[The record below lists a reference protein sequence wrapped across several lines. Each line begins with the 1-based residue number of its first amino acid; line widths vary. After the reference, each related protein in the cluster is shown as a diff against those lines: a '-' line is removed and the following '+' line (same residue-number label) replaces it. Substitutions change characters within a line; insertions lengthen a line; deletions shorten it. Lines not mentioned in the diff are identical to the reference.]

1 MNLISWIFLLL
12 FFAAAGVGLLMALR
26 AQKATVEASQAQARA
41 EADVKVQREKLLEE
55 AKREAQRLRERGEQE
70 AEALRKESDLK
81 AKEQALHARQEAEK
95 LLAERQANLEK
106 QEQRIQSKET
116 GLQSKEEGLDKKL
129 QQVEQKTKELEGLTE
144 KRKAELEKL
153 EAQQAEA
160 KQLVEAQ
167 AKRLEELAGLT
178 REDAKKEMISQLEYT
193 ARMDAAKLIRRIDE
207 EAQEEAPKKA
217 RWTISAAIQRVASD
231 VVAEQAVS
239 SVQLPSDDLKGRIIG
254 REGRNIRALEKA
266 TGCDL
271 IVDDTPET
279 IVVSSF
285 DPIRR
290 EVARQAILKLLADGR
305 IHPARI
311 EEVVEKVKVDMD
323 QHLKEIGEA
332 ACIELGFP
340 DVHPKLHKLV
350 GRLNY
355 RTSYG
360 QNVLEHTKE
369 VARIAEYM
377 AGELGADARLARR
390 AGLFHDIGKAIDR
403 EVEGTHIEIG
413 MQLMQR
419 YGEKEEVIHAMSC
432 HHGDFEPRTV
442 EAMLITAADALS
454 AARPGARREMLE
466 TYVKRLEKLEDIA
479 DSYKGVQKSYAMQ
492 AGREIRIMVDA
503 GQVNDD
509 QAYWL
514 AKDVTSASKP
524 RCSIPARSRSRSCGS
539 CARWKSPGRKGSCS
553 DTVQASQPRLVWYQP
568 WTRTRPSLLTPPFQ

>member
-1 MNLISWIFLLL
+1 MNLISWIFLALAL
-12 FFAAAGVGLLMALR
+12 AAGAVAYVMSVR
-26 AQKATVEASQAQARA
+26 AQKAAIDSSQAQAKA
-41 EADVKVQREKLLEE
+41 ESDTKVQRERLLEE
-55 AKREAQRLRERGEQE
+55 AKREAQRLLERGTQD
-70 AEALRKESDLK
+70 AESVRKESELK
-81 AKEQALHARQEAEK
+81 AKEQALQARQEAEK
-95 LLAERQANLEK
+95 LLTERQKNLEK
-106 QEQRIQSKET
+106 QEQR
-116 GLQSKEEGLDKKL
+116 LQSKEEGLDKKT
-129 QQVEQKTKELEGLTE
+129 QAVDQKTKDLENLTE
-144 KRKAELEKL
+144 KRKADLEKL
-153 EAQQAEA
+153 ELQQAEA
-160 KQLVEAQ
+160 RQLVEAQ
-167 AKRLEELAGLT
+167 AKKLEEVAGLT
-178 REDAKKEMISQLEYT
+178 REDAKKELISQLEY
-193 ARMDAAKLIRRIDE
+193 AAKMDAAKLVRRIDD
-207 EAQEEAPKKA
+207 EAQEEATKKA
-217 RWTISAAIQRVASD
+217 RWTIGAAIQRVASD
-231 VVAEQAVS
+231 VVVEQAVS

-271 IVDDTPET
+271 IVDDTPES

-311 EEVVEKVKVDMD
+311 EEVVEKVKLDMD

-377 AGELGADARLARR
+377 AGEMGSDARLARR

-419 YGEKEEVIHAMSC
+419 YGEKEDVIHAMSC

-466 TYVKRLEKLEDIA
+466 TYVKRLEQLEGIA
-479 DSYKGVQKSYAMQ
+479 NSYKGVQKSFAMQ
-492 AGREIRIMVDA
+492 AGREIRILVDA
-503 GQVNDD
+503 GSVNDD
-509 QAYWL
+509 QAYWI
-514 AKDVTSASKP
+514 AKDVSRRIESEMQYPGQIKVTVMRELRAVE
-524 RCSIPARSRSRSCGS
+524 IAR
-539 CARWKSPGRKGSCS
+539 
-553 DTVQASQPRLVWYQP
+553 
-568 WTRTRPSLLTPPFQ
+568 

>member
-26 AQKATVEASQAQARA
+26 AQKATAEASQAKANAESDIKAERERLLA
-41 EADVKVQREKLLEE
+41 EAN
-55 AKREAQRLRERGEQE
+55 REAQRLRERGQQE
-70 AEALRKESDLK
+70 AEAVRKESELK
-81 AKEQALHARQEAEK
+81 AKELALQARQEAEK
-95 LLAERQANLEK
+95 LLTERQASLEK
-106 QEQRIQSKET
+106 QDQRIQAKEQ

-129 QQVEQKTKELEGLTE
+129 QQVEQKAKDLEVLSE

-153 EAQQAEA
+153 EAKQAEA
-160 KQLVEAQ
+160 KQLVEEQ
-167 AKRLEELAGLT
+167 ARRLEEIAGLT
-178 REDAKKEMISQLEYT
+178 RDDAKKELISQLEYS
-193 ARMDAAKLIRRIDE
+193 AKMDAAKMVRRIEDE
-207 EAQEEAPKKA
+207 AVEDAAKKA
-217 RWTISAAIQRVASD
+217 RWTIGAAIQRVASD

-271 IVDDTPET
+271 IVDDTPES

-311 EEVVEKVKVDMD
+311 EEVVEKVKLDMD

-377 AGELGADARLARR
+377 AGEMGSDARLARR

-466 TYVKRLEKLEDIA
+466 TYVKRLEQLEGIA
-479 DSYKGVQKSYAMQ
+479 NSYKGVQKSFAMQ
-492 AGREIRIMVDA
+492 AGREIRILVDA
-503 GQVNDD
+503 GSVNDD
-509 QAYWL
+509 QAYWI
-514 AKDVTSASKP
+514 AKDVSRRIESEMQYPGQIKVTVMRELRAVE
-524 RCSIPARSRSRSCGS
+524 IAR
-539 CARWKSPGRKGSCS
+539 
-553 DTVQASQPRLVWYQP
+553 
-568 WTRTRPSLLTPPFQ
+568 

>member
-1 MNLISWIFLLL
+1 MNLISWIFLALAL
-12 FFAAAGVGLLMALR
+12 AAGTVAYLMSMR
-26 AQKATVEASQAQARA
+26 AQKAAIDSSQAQAKA
-41 EADVKVQREKLLEE
+41 EADIKVEKERLLEE
-55 AKREAQRLRERGEQE
+55 ARREAQRLLERGTKD
-70 AEALRKESDLK
+70 AESVRKESELK
-81 AKEQALHARQEAEK
+81 AKEQALQARQEAEK
-95 LLAERQANLEK
+95 LLTERQNNLEK
-106 QEQRIQSKET
+106 QEQRIQAKEQ
-116 GLQSKEEGLDKKL
+116 GLQSKEEGLDKKT
-129 QQVEQKTKELEGLTE
+129 QAVDQKAKDLETLAE

-167 AKRLEELAGLT
+167 AKRLEEIAGLT
-178 REDAKKEMISQLEYT
+178 REDAKKELTSQLEY
-193 ARMDAAKLIRRIDE
+193 AAKMDAAKMVRRIEE
-207 EAQEEAPKKA
+207 EAQEEGMKKA
-217 RWTISAAIQRVASD
+217 RWTIGAAIQRVASD

-271 IVDDTPET
+271 IVDDTPES

-340 DVHPKLHKLV
+340 DVHPKLQKLV

-377 AGELGADARLARR
+377 AGEMGSDARLARR

-419 YGEKEEVIHAMSC
+419 YGEKEDVIHAMSC

-466 TYVKRLEKLEDIA
+466 TYVKRLEQLEGIA
-479 DSYKGVQKSYAMQ
+479 NSYKGVQKSFAMQ

-503 GQVNDD
+503 GSVNDD
-509 QAYWL
+509 QAYWI
-514 AKDVTSASKP
+514 AKDVSRRIESEMQYPGQIKVTVMRELRAVE
-524 RCSIPARSRSRSCGS
+524 IAR
-539 CARWKSPGRKGSCS
+539 
-553 DTVQASQPRLVWYQP
+553 
-568 WTRTRPSLLTPPFQ
+568 

>member
-26 AQKATVEASQAQARA
+26 AQKATADASQAKANA
-41 EADVKVQREKLLEE
+41 ESDIKAERERLLEE
-55 AKREAQRLRERGEQE
+55 AKREAQRLMERGAKD
-70 AEALRKESDLK
+70 AESVRKESELK
-81 AKEQALHARQEAEK
+81 AKEQALQARQEAEK
-95 LLAERQANLEK
+95 LLAERQNNLEK
-106 QEQRIQSKET
+106 QEQRIQAKEQ
-116 GLQSKEEGLDKKL
+116 GLQSKEEGLDKKV
-129 QQVEQKTKELEGLTE
+129 QQVDQKAKDLEALSE

-153 EAQQAEA
+153 EAKQAEA
-160 KQLVEAQ
+160 RQLVEEQ
-167 AKRLEELAGLT
+167 ARRLEEIAGLT
-178 REDAKKEMISQLEYT
+178 RDDAKKELISQLEYS
-193 ARMDAAKLIRRIDE
+193 AKMDAAKMVRRIEDE
-207 EAQEEAPKKA
+207 AVEDAAKKA
-217 RWTISAAIQRVASD
+217 RWTIGAAIQRVASD

-271 IVDDTPET
+271 IVDDTPES

-377 AGELGADARLARR
+377 AGEMGSDARLARR

-466 TYVKRLEKLEDIA
+466 TYVKRLEQLEGIA
-479 DSYKGVQKSYAMQ
+479 NSYKGVQKSFAMQ
-492 AGREIRIMVDA
+492 AGREIRILVDA
-503 GQVNDD
+503 GSVNDD
-509 QAYWL
+509 QAYWI
-514 AKDVTSASKP
+514 AKDVSRRIESEMQYPGQIKVTVMRELRAVE
-524 RCSIPARSRSRSCGS
+524 IAR
-539 CARWKSPGRKGSCS
+539 
-553 DTVQASQPRLVWYQP
+553 
-568 WTRTRPSLLTPPFQ
+568 

>member
-1 MNLISWIFLLL
+1 MQILGWVFLLL
-12 FFAAAGVGLLMALR
+12 AIIAGVGFVVQMR
-26 AQKATVEASQAQARA
+26 KAQKAVVDVSKATARA
-41 EADVKVQREKLLEE
+41 EAELKAERERLLAEAEKEAAKVVNRGQRE
-55 AKREAQRLRERGEQE
+55 AD
-70 AEALRKESDLK
+70 ALRKEAELK
-81 AKEQALHARQEAEK
+81 AKEQALQARQEAEK
-95 LLAERQANLEK
+95 IMTDRMQTLDK
-106 QEQRIQSKET
+106 QEQRIQGKED
-116 GLQSKEEGLDKKL
+116 SLDKKL
-129 QQVEQKTKELEGLTE
+129 VLVDQKHKEVEIKTERLKEDQ
-144 KRKAELEKL
+144 EKL
-153 EAQQAEA
+153 AALQTEG
-160 KQLVEAQ
+160 KRIVEEQ
-167 AKRLEELAGLT
+167 SRRLEEVAGLT
-178 REDAKKEMISQLEYT
+178 REDAKTELISQLEYT
-193 ARMDAAKLIRRIDE
+193 AKMDAAKLIRRIEDEATE
-207 EAQEEAPKKA
+207 EAMKRA
-217 RWTISAAIQRVASD
+217 RWTITAAIQRVASD
-231 VVAEQAVS
+231 VVAETAVS

-311 EEVVEKVKVDMD
+311 EEVVEKTKVDMD
-323 QHLKEIGEA
+323 QHLKELGEA
-332 ACIELGFP
+332 AAIGLGFP
-340 DVHPKLHKLV
+340 DVHPKLHKLI

-369 VARIAEYM
+369 VAHIAEYM
-377 AGELGADARLARR
+377 AAELGADQRLARR

-413 MQLMQR
+413 MELLKR
-419 YGEKEEVIHAMSC
+419 FGEKDNVIHAMSC
-432 HHGDFEPRTV
+432 HHGDFEPKTV

-466 TYVKRLEKLEDIA
+466 TYVKRLEALEAIA
-479 DSYKGVQKSYAMQ
+479 NSYKGVQKSFAMQ

-509 QAYWL
+509 QAFWI
-514 AKDVTSASKP
+514 AKDVTKRIEGEMQYPGQIKVTVMRETRAVEY
-524 RCSIPARSRSRSCGS
+524 AR
-539 CARWKSPGRKGSCS
+539 
-553 DTVQASQPRLVWYQP
+553 
-568 WTRTRPSLLTPPFQ
+568 

>member
-1 MNLISWIFLLL
+1 MNLISWIFLALAL
-12 FFAAAGVGLLMALR
+12 AAGAVAYLMSVR
-26 AQKATVEASQAQARA
+26 AQKAAVDSSQAQAKA
-41 EADVKVQREKLLEE
+41 ESDIKAERERLLEE
-55 AKREAQRLRERGEQE
+55 ARREAQRLLERGTKD
-70 AEALRKESDLK
+70 AESVRKESELK
-81 AKEQALHARQEAEK
+81 AKEQALQARQEAEK
-95 LLAERQANLEK
+95 LLSERQNTLEK
-106 QEQRIQSKET
+106 QEQRIQAKEQ
-116 GLQSKEEGLDKKL
+116 GLQSKEEGLDKKT
-129 QQVEQKTKELEGLTE
+129 QAVDQKAKDLETLAE
-144 KRKAELEKL
+144 KRKAEIEKL
-153 EAQQAEA
+153 EGQQAEA

-167 AKRLEELAGLT
+167 AKRLEEIAGLT
-178 REDAKKEMISQLEYT
+178 REDAKKELTSQLEY
-193 ARMDAAKLIRRIDE
+193 AAKMDAAKMVRRIEE
-207 EAQEEAPKKA
+207 EAQEEGMKKA
-217 RWTISAAIQRVASD
+217 RWTIGAAIQRVASD

-271 IVDDTPET
+271 IVDDTPES

-340 DVHPKLHKLV
+340 DVHPKLQKLV

-377 AGELGADARLARR
+377 AGEMGSDARLARR

-466 TYVKRLEKLEDIA
+466 TYVKRLEQLEGIA
-479 DSYKGVQKSYAMQ
+479 NSYKGVQKSFAMQ

-503 GQVNDD
+503 GSVNDD
-509 QAYWL
+509 QAYWI
-514 AKDVTSASKP
+514 AKDVSRRIESEMQYPGQIKVTVMRELRAVE
-524 RCSIPARSRSRSCGS
+524 IAR
-539 CARWKSPGRKGSCS
+539 
-553 DTVQASQPRLVWYQP
+553 
-568 WTRTRPSLLTPPFQ
+568 

>member
-1 MNLISWIFLLL
+1 MNLISWIFLALAL
-12 FFAAAGVGLLMALR
+12 VAGAVAYLMSVQ
-26 AQKATVEASQAQARA
+26 AQKAALDSSQAQAKA
-41 EADVKVQREKLLEE
+41 EADVKTERERLLAE
-55 AKREAQRLRERGEQE
+55 AQREAQRLRQRGEQE
-70 AEALRKESDLK
+70 AETIRKESELK
-81 AKEQALHARQEAEK
+81 AKEQALQARTEAEK
-95 LLAERQANLEK
+95 LLSERQKNLEK
-106 QEQRIQSKET
+106 QEQR
-116 GLQSKEEGLDKKL
+116 LQSKEEGLDKKH
-129 QQVEQKTKELEGLTE
+129 QQVDQKTKDVETLTE
-144 KRKAELEKL
+144 KRKAELERL
-153 EAQQAEA
+153 EAQQVEA
-160 KQLVEAQ
+160 RHLVEAQ
-167 AKRLEELAGLT
+167 AKRLEEVAGLT
-178 REDAKKEMISQLEYT
+178 REDAKKELISQLEYS
-193 ARMDAAKLIRRIDE
+193 AKMDAAKLVRRIEE
-207 EAQEEAPKKA
+207 EAQEEAAKKA
-217 RWTISAAIQRVASD
+217 RWTIGAAIQRVASD

-271 IVDDTPET
+271 IVDDTPES

-332 ACIELGFP
+332 ACIEMGFP

-377 AGELGADARLARR
+377 AGEMGSDARLARR

-413 MQLMQR
+413 MQLLQR

-466 TYVKRLEKLEDIA
+466 TYVKRLEQLEGIA
-479 DSYKGVQKSYAMQ
+479 NSYKGVQKSFAMQ
-492 AGREIRIMVDA
+492 AGREIRILVDA
-503 GQVNDD
+503 GSVNDD
-509 QAYWL
+509 QAYWI
-514 AKDVTSASKP
+514 AKDVSRRIESEMQYPGQIKVTVMRELRAVE
-524 RCSIPARSRSRSCGS
+524 IAR
-539 CARWKSPGRKGSCS
+539 
-553 DTVQASQPRLVWYQP
+553 
-568 WTRTRPSLLTPPFQ
+568 

>member
-26 AQKATVEASQAQARA
+26 AQKATAEASQAKVNA
-41 EADVKVQREKLLEE
+41 ELDIKAERERLLEE
-55 AKREAQRLRERGEQE
+55 AKREAQRLMERGAKD
-70 AEALRKESDLK
+70 AESVRKESELK
-81 AKEQALHARQEAEK
+81 AKEQALQARQEAEK
-95 LLAERQANLEK
+95 LLTERQNNLEK
-106 QEQRIQSKET
+106 QEQRIQAKEQ
-116 GLQSKEEGLDKKL
+116 GLQSKEEGLDKKV
-129 QQVEQKTKELEGLTE
+129 QQVDQKAKDLEVLSE

-153 EAQQAEA
+153 EAKQAEA
-160 KQLVEAQ
+160 KQLVEEQ
-167 AKRLEELAGLT
+167 ARRLEEIAGLT
-178 REDAKKEMISQLEYT
+178 RDDAKKELISQLEYS
-193 ARMDAAKLIRRIDE
+193 AKMDAAKMVRRIEDE
-207 EAQEEAPKKA
+207 AVEDAAKRA
-217 RWTISAAIQRVASD
+217 RWTIGAAIQRVASD

-271 IVDDTPET
+271 IVDDTPES

-311 EEVVEKVKVDMD
+311 EEVVEKVKLDMD

-377 AGELGADARLARR
+377 AGEMGSDARLARR

-466 TYVKRLEKLEDIA
+466 TYVKRLEQLEGIA
-479 DSYKGVQKSYAMQ
+479 NSYKGVQKSFAMQ
-492 AGREIRIMVDA
+492 AGREIRILVDA
-503 GQVNDD
+503 GSVNDD
-509 QAYWL
+509 QAYWI
-514 AKDVTSASKP
+514 AKDVSRRIESEMQYPGQIKVTVMRELRAVE
-524 RCSIPARSRSRSCGS
+524 IAR
-539 CARWKSPGRKGSCS
+539 
-553 DTVQASQPRLVWYQP
+553 
-568 WTRTRPSLLTPPFQ
+568 

>member
-1 MNLISWIFLLL
+1 MNLISWIFLALAL
-12 FFAAAGVGLLMALR
+12 AAGAVAYLMSVR
-26 AQKATVEASQAQARA
+26 AQKAALDSSQAQAKA
-41 EADVKVQREKLLEE
+41 EADTKTQRERMLEE
-55 AKREAQRLRERGEQE
+55 AKREAQRLLERGVQD
-70 AEALRKESDLK
+70 AESVRKESELK
-81 AKEQALHARQEAEK
+81 AKEQALQARQEAEK
-95 LLAERQANLEK
+95 LLTERQKNLEK
-106 QEQRIQSKET
+106 QEQR
-116 GLQSKEEGLDKKL
+116 LQSKEEGLDKKT
-129 QQVEQKTKELEGLTE
+129 QAVDQKTKDLETLTE
-144 KRKAELEKL
+144 KRKADLERLEL
-153 EAQQAEA
+153 QQAEA
-160 KQLVEAQ
+160 RQMIEAQ
-167 AKRLEELAGLT
+167 AKRLEEVAGLT
-178 REDAKKEMISQLEYT
+178 REDAKKELISQLEYG
-193 ARMDAAKLIRRIDE
+193 ARMDAAKLVRRIEE
-207 EAQEEAPKKA
+207 EAQEEAAKKA
-217 RWTISAAIQRVASD
+217 RWTIGAAIQRVASD
-231 VVAEQAVS
+231 VVTEQAVS

-271 IVDDTPET
+271 IVDDTPES

-311 EEVVEKVKVDMD
+311 EEVVEKVKLDMD

-377 AGELGADARLARR
+377 AGEMGADARLSRR

-466 TYVKRLEKLEDIA
+466 TYVKRLEQLEGIA
-479 DSYKGVQKSYAMQ
+479 NSYKGVQKSFAMQ
-492 AGREIRIMVDA
+492 AGREIRILVDA
-503 GQVNDD
+503 GAVNDD
-509 QAYWL
+509 QAYWI
-514 AKDVTSASKP
+514 AKDVSRRIESEMQYPGQIKVTVMRELRAVE
-524 RCSIPARSRSRSCGS
+524 IAR
-539 CARWKSPGRKGSCS
+539 
-553 DTVQASQPRLVWYQP
+553 
-568 WTRTRPSLLTPPFQ
+568 

>member
-1 MNLISWIFLLL
+1 MNLISWIFLALAL
-12 FFAAAGVGLLMALR
+12 VAGAVAFVMSVR
-26 AQKATVEASQAQARA
+26 AQKAALDSSQAQAKA
-41 EADVKVQREKLLEE
+41 ELDTKAQRERLLEE
-55 AKREAQRLRERGEQE
+55 ARLESQRLLERSSKD
-70 AEALRKESDLK
+70 AESVRKESELK
-81 AKEQALHARQEAEK
+81 AKEQAIQARQEAEK
-95 LLAERQANLEK
+95 LLTERQKNLEK
-106 QEQRIQSKET
+106 QEQR
-116 GLQSKEEGLDKKL
+116 LQVKEEGLDKKT
-129 QQVEQKTKELEGLTE
+129 QVVDQKTKDLEILSE
-144 KRKAELEKL
+144 KRKAEIEKL
-153 EAQQAEA
+153 ELRQAEA
-160 KQLVEAQ
+160 RQLVEEQ
-167 AKRLEELAGLT
+167 SRRLEEIAGLT
-178 REDAKKEMISQLEYT
+178 RDDAKKELISQLEYS
-193 ARMDAAKLIRRIDE
+193 AKMEAAKTVRRIED
-207 EAQEEAPKKA
+207 EAQEEAAKKA
-217 RWTISAAIQRVASD
+217 RWTIGAAIQRVASD

-271 IVDDTPET
+271 IVDDTPES

-290 EVARQAILKLLADGR
+290 EVARQSILKLLADGR

-377 AGELGADARLARR
+377 AGEMGADARLSRR

-466 TYVKRLEKLEDIA
+466 TYVKRLEQLEGIA
-479 DSYKGVQKSYAMQ
+479 NSYKGVQKSFAMQ
-492 AGREIRIMVDA
+492 AGREIRILVDA
-503 GQVNDD
+503 GSVNDD
-509 QAYWL
+509 QAYWI
-514 AKDVTSASKP
+514 AKDVSRRIESEMQYPGQIKVTVMRELRAVE
-524 RCSIPARSRSRSCGS
+524 IAR
-539 CARWKSPGRKGSCS
+539 
-553 DTVQASQPRLVWYQP
+553 
-568 WTRTRPSLLTPPFQ
+568 

>member
-1 MNLISWIFLLL
+1 MNLISWIFLALAL
-12 FFAAAGVGLLMALR
+12 VAGAVAFLMSLR
-26 AQKATVEASQAQARA
+26 AQKAAIDSSQAQAKA
-41 EADVKVQREKLLEE
+41 EADTKTQREQLLVE
-55 AKREAQRLRERGEQE
+55 AKREAQRLLERGTQDAESMRKE
-70 AEALRKESDLK
+70 AELK
-81 AKEQALHARQEAEK
+81 AKEQAIQARQEAEK
-95 LLAERQANLEK
+95 LLTERQNNLEK
-106 QEQRIQSKET
+106 QEQRIQSKEQ
-116 GLQSKEEGLDKKL
+116 GLQAKEEGLDKKVL
-129 QQVEQKTKELEGLTE
+129 QVDQKAKDLETLTE

-153 EAQQAEA
+153 ETQQAEA
-160 KQLVEAQ
+160 KQLVLTQAQ
-167 AKRLEELAGLT
+167 RLEEIAGLT
-178 REDAKKEMISQLEYT
+178 REDAKKELISQLEYS
-193 ARMDAAKLIRRIDE
+193 AKMDAAKTVRRIEE
-207 EAQEEAPKKA
+207 EAQEEGMKKA
-217 RWTISAAIQRVASD
+217 RWTIGAAIQRVASD
-231 VVAEQAVS
+231 VVVEQSVS

-271 IVDDTPET
+271 IVDDTPES

-340 DVHPKLHKLV
+340 DVHPKLQKLV

-377 AGELGADARLARR
+377 AGEMGSDARLARR

-419 YGEKEEVIHAMSC
+419 YGEKEDVIHAMSC

-466 TYVKRLEKLEDIA
+466 TYVKRLEQLEGIA
-479 DSYKGVQKSYAMQ
+479 NSYKGVQKSFAMQ

-503 GQVNDD
+503 GSVNDD
-509 QAYWL
+509 QAYWI
-514 AKDVTSASKP
+514 AKDVSRRIESEMQYPGQIKVTVMRELRAVEV
-524 RCSIPARSRSRSCGS
+524 AR
-539 CARWKSPGRKGSCS
+539 
-553 DTVQASQPRLVWYQP
+553 
-568 WTRTRPSLLTPPFQ
+568 

>member
-1 MNLISWIFLLL
+1 MNVIAWIFLVM
-12 FFAAAGVGLLMALR
+12 FCAAVGVGLLMYLK
-26 AQKATVEASQAQARA
+26 AQKATVEASRAQSKAELDIKAERERLLA
-41 EADVKVQREKLLEE
+41 EAQ
-55 AKREAQRLRERGEQE
+55 REAQRLRERGQQE
-70 AEALRKESDLK
+70 ADSVRKESELK
-81 AKEQALHARQEAEK
+81 AKEQALQARTEAEK
-95 LLAERQANLEK
+95 LLTERQKTLEK
-106 QEQRIQSKET
+106 QEQR
-116 GLQSKEEGLDKKL
+116 LLSKEEGLDKKL
-129 QQVEQKTKELEGLTE
+129 QQVDQKTRDLETLTE
-144 KRKAELEKL
+144 KRKAEMEKL
-153 EAQQAEA
+153 EGQQAEA
-160 KQLVEAQ
+160 KRLLEAQ
-167 AKRLEELAGLT
+167 SLRLEEIAGLT
-178 REDAKKEMISQLEYT
+178 RDDAKKELISQLEY
-193 ARMDAAKLIRRIDE
+193 AAKMDAAKLVRRIE
-207 EAQEEAPKKA
+207 EESQEEAAKKA
-217 RWTISAAIQRVASD
+217 RWTIATAIQRVASD

-271 IVDDTPET
+271 IVDDTPES

-290 EVARQAILKLLADGR
+290 EVARQSILKLLADGR

-332 ACIELGFP
+332 ACIEMGFP

-369 VARIAEYM
+369 VAMIAEYM
-377 AGELGADARLARR
+377 AAEMGADGRLARR

-419 YGEKEEVIHAMSC
+419 YGEKEAVIHAMSC

-454 AARPGARREMLE
+454 AARPGARREILE
-466 TYVKRLEKLEDIA
+466 TYVKRLEQLEGIA
-479 DSYKGVQKSYAMQ
+479 NSYKGVQKSFAMQ
-492 AGREIRIMVDA
+492 AGREIRILVDA
-503 GQVNDD
+503 GTVNDD
-509 QAYWL
+509 QAYWI
-514 AKDVTSASKP
+514 AKDVSRRVEAEMQYPGQIKVTVMRELRAVE
-524 RCSIPARSRSRSCGS
+524 IAR
-539 CARWKSPGRKGSCS
+539 
-553 DTVQASQPRLVWYQP
+553 
-568 WTRTRPSLLTPPFQ
+568 

>member
-1 MNLISWIFLLL
+1 MNVIAWIFLVM
-12 FFAAAGVGLLMALR
+12 FCAAVGVGLLMYLK
-26 AQKATVEASQAQARA
+26 AQKATVEASRAQSKAELDIKAERERLLA
-41 EADVKVQREKLLEE
+41 EAQ
-55 AKREAQRLRERGEQE
+55 REAQRLRERGQQE
-70 AEALRKESDLK
+70 ADSVRKESELK
-81 AKEQALHARQEAEK
+81 AKEQALQARTEAEK
-95 LLAERQANLEK
+95 LLTERQKTLEK
-106 QEQRIQSKET
+106 QEQR
-116 GLQSKEEGLDKKL
+116 LLSKEEGLDKKL
-129 QQVEQKTKELEGLTE
+129 QQVDQKTRDLETLTE
-144 KRKAELEKL
+144 KRKAEMEKL
-153 EAQQAEA
+153 EGQQAEA
-160 KQLVEAQ
+160 KRLLEAQ
-167 AKRLEELAGLT
+167 ALRLEEIAGLT
-178 REDAKKEMISQLEYT
+178 RDDAKKELISQLEY
-193 ARMDAAKLIRRIDE
+193 AAKMDAAKLVRRIE
-207 EAQEEAPKKA
+207 EESQEEAAKKA
-217 RWTISAAIQRVASD
+217 RWTIATAIQRVASD

-271 IVDDTPET
+271 IVDDTPES

-290 EVARQAILKLLADGR
+290 EVARQSILKLLADGR

-332 ACIELGFP
+332 ACIEMGFP

-369 VARIAEYM
+369 VAMIAEYM
-377 AGELGADARLARR
+377 AAEMGADGRLARR

-419 YGEKEEVIHAMSC
+419 YGEKEAVIHAMSC

-454 AARPGARREMLE
+454 AARPGARREILE
-466 TYVKRLEKLEDIA
+466 TYVKRLEQLEGIA
-479 DSYKGVQKSYAMQ
+479 NSYKGVQKSFAMQ
-492 AGREIRIMVDA
+492 AGREIRILVDA
-503 GQVNDD
+503 GTVNDD
-509 QAYWL
+509 QAYWI
-514 AKDVTSASKP
+514 AKDVSRRVEAEMQYPGQIKVTVMRELRAVE
-524 RCSIPARSRSRSCGS
+524 IAR
-539 CARWKSPGRKGSCS
+539 
-553 DTVQASQPRLVWYQP
+553 
-568 WTRTRPSLLTPPFQ
+568 

>member
-1 MNLISWIFLLL
+1 MHPLDWIFLMLAL
-12 FFAAAGVGLLMALR
+12 AAGAGFFLQFR
-26 AQKATVEASQAQARA
+26 KAQKAVVDVSQATAKA
-41 EADVKVQREKLLEE
+41 EAELKAE
-55 AKREAQRLRERGEQE
+55 RERLLAEAEKEAAKTLNRGQRE
-70 AEALRKESDLK
+70 AEALKKEAELK
-81 AKEQALHARQEAEK
+81 AKEQALQARQEAEK
-95 LLAERQANLEK
+95 LANERMQTLDK
-106 QEQRIQSKET
+106 QEQR
-116 GLQSKEEGLDKKL
+116 LQSKEDSLDKKL
-129 QQVEQKTKELEGLTE
+129 AQVDQKTKEIEL
-144 KRKAELEKL
+144 KAERVKEEQEKL
-153 EAQQAEA
+153 TALQAEH
-160 KQLVEAQ
+160 KRLVEEEAR
-167 AKRLEELAGLT
+167 RLEEIAGLT
-178 REDAKKEMISQLEYT
+178 REAAKAELVAQLEYT
-193 ARMDAAKLIRRIDE
+193 AKMDSAKLVRRIEE
-207 EAQEEAPKKA
+207 EAQEEAQKRA
-217 RWTISAAIQRVASD
+217 RWTITAAIQRLASD
-231 VVAEQAVS
+231 TVAETAVS

-290 EVARQAILKLLADGR
+290 EVARQSILKLLADGR

-311 EEVVEKVKVDMD
+311 EEVVEKTKIDMD
-323 QHLKEIGEA
+323 QHLKELGETTAIG
-332 ACIELGFP
+332 LGFP
-340 DVHPKLHKLV
+340 DVHPKLHKLI

-377 AGELGADARLARR
+377 AAELGADQKLARR

-413 MQLMQR
+413 MELLKR
-419 YGEKEEVIHAMSC
+419 FGEKEPVIHAMSC

-466 TYVKRLEKLEDIA
+466 TYVKRLEALEAIA
-479 DSYKGVQKSYAMQ
+479 NSYKGVQKSFAMQ

-509 QAYWL
+509 QAFWL
-514 AKDVTSASKP
+514 AKDVTKRIEGEMQYPGQIKVTVMRETRAVEY
-524 RCSIPARSRSRSCGS
+524 AR
-539 CARWKSPGRKGSCS
+539 
-553 DTVQASQPRLVWYQP
+553 
-568 WTRTRPSLLTPPFQ
+568 

>member
-1 MNLISWIFLLL
+1 MTLIDWIFLCL
-12 FFAAAGVGLLMALR
+12 AIASGGVALLMAIK
-26 AQKATVEASQAQARA
+26 AQKATLESSQAQAKA
-41 EADVKVQREKLLEE
+41 EADTKSQREKLLEE
-55 AKREAQRLRERGEQE
+55 AKAEAQRLRKTGEQE
-70 AEALRKESDLK
+70 AEALRKESELK
-81 AKEQALHARQEAEK
+81 VKEQALQARQEAEK
-95 LLAERQANLEK
+95 VLAERQVNLEK
-106 QEQRIQSKET
+106 QEQRLQSKET

-129 QQVEQKTKELEGLTE
+129 HQVEQKTKDLETLTE
-144 KRKAELEKL
+144 KRKSELEKL

-160 KQLVEAQ
+160 RQLVEAQ
-167 AKRLEELAGLT
+167 AKRLEEVAGLT
-178 REDAKKEMISQLEYT
+178 REDAKKELIGQLEYS
-193 ARMDAAKLIRRIDE
+193 AKMDAAKLVRRIDE
-207 EAQEEAPKKA
+207 EAQEEAAKKA
-217 RWTISAAIQRVASD
+217 RWTIGAAIQRVASD

-271 IVDDTPET
+271 IVDDTPES

-377 AGELGADARLARR
+377 AGEMGADARLCRR

-419 YGEKEEVIHAMSC
+419 YGEKDEVIHAMSC

-466 TYVKRLEKLEDIA
+466 TYVKRLEKLEEIA
-479 DSYKGVQKSYAMQ
+479 GSYKGVQKSYAMQ
-492 AGREIRIMVDA
+492 AGREIRILVDA
-503 GQVNDD
+503 GSVNDD
-509 QAYWL
+509 QAYWI
-514 AKDVTSASKP
+514 AKDVSRRIESEMQYPGQIKVTVMRELRAVE
-524 RCSIPARSRSRSCGS
+524 IAR
-539 CARWKSPGRKGSCS
+539 
-553 DTVQASQPRLVWYQP
+553 
-568 WTRTRPSLLTPPFQ
+568 

>member
-1 MNLISWIFLLL
+1 MNLISWIFLALAL
-12 FFAAAGVGLLMALR
+12 AAGIVAYLMSVR
-26 AQKATVEASQAQARA
+26 AQKAAIDSSQAQAKA
-41 EADVKVQREKLLEE
+41 EADTKVQRERLLDE
-55 AKREAQRLRERGEQE
+55 AKHEAQRLLERGTKD
-70 AEALRKESDLK
+70 AESVRKESELK
-81 AKEQALHARQEAEK
+81 AKEQAILARQEAEK
-95 LLAERQANLEK
+95 LLTERQKNLEK
-106 QEQRIQSKET
+106 QEQRVLT
-116 GLQSKEEGLDKKL
+116 KEEGLDKKL
-129 QQVEQKTKELEGLTE
+129 QQVDQKTKDLETLTD
-144 KRKAELEKL
+144 KRKADLEKL
-153 EAQQAEA
+153 EGQQAEA

-167 AKRLEELAGLT
+167 AKRLEEIAGLT
-178 REDAKKEMISQLEYT
+178 REDAKKELTSQLEYS
-193 ARMDAAKLIRRIDE
+193 AKMDAAKMVRRIEEEALE
-207 EAQEEAPKKA
+207 EAQKKA
-217 RWTISAAIQRVASD
+217 RWTIGAAIQRVASD
-231 VVAEQAVS
+231 VVVEQSVS

-271 IVDDTPET
+271 IVDDTPES

-323 QHLKEIGEA
+323 QHLKELGEA

-340 DVHPKLHKLV
+340 DVHPKLQKLV

-377 AGELGADARLARR
+377 AGEMGCDARLARR

-419 YGEKEEVIHAMSC
+419 YGEKEDVIHAMSC

-466 TYVKRLEKLEDIA
+466 TYVKRLEQLEGIA
-479 DSYKGVQKSYAMQ
+479 NSYKGVQKSFAMQ

-503 GQVNDD
+503 GSVNDD
-509 QAYWL
+509 QAYWI
-514 AKDVTSASKP
+514 AKDVSRRIESEMQYPGQIKVTVMRELRAVE
-524 RCSIPARSRSRSCGS
+524 IAR
-539 CARWKSPGRKGSCS
+539 
-553 DTVQASQPRLVWYQP
+553 
-568 WTRTRPSLLTPPFQ
+568 

>member
-1 MNLISWIFLLL
+1 MNLISWIFLALAL
-12 FFAAAGVGLLMALR
+12 AAGAVAYLMSVR
-26 AQKATVEASQAQARA
+26 AQKSALDSSQAQAKA
-41 EADVKVQREKLLEE
+41 EADTKVQRERLLDE
-55 AKREAQRLRERGEQE
+55 AKREAQRLLERGTKD
-70 AEALRKESDLK
+70 AESLRKESELK
-81 AKEQALHARQEAEK
+81 AKEQALQARQEAEK
-95 LLAERQANLEK
+95 LLTERQKNLEK
-106 QEQRIQSKET
+106 QEQRLQTKEE
-116 GLQSKEEGLDKKL
+116 GLQTKEEGLDKKV
-129 QQVEQKTKELEGLTE
+129 QQVDQKAKDLEILTD
-144 KRKAELEKL
+144 KRKADLEKL
-153 EAQQAEA
+153 EAQRVEA
-160 KQLVEAQ
+160 KELVEAQ
-167 AKRLEELAGLT
+167 ARRLEEIAGLT
-178 REDAKKEMISQLEYT
+178 REDAKKELTAQLEY
-193 ARMDAAKLIRRIDE
+193 AAKMDAAKLVRRIDE
-207 EAQEEAPKKA
+207 EAQEEAQKKA
-217 RWTISAAIQRVASD
+217 RWTIAAAIQRVASD
-231 VVAEQAVS
+231 VVAEQSVS

-271 IVDDTPET
+271 IVDDTPES

-340 DVHPKLHKLV
+340 DVHPKLQKLV

-377 AGELGADARLARR
+377 AGEMGADARLARR

-466 TYVKRLEKLEDIA
+466 TYVKRLEQLEGIA
-479 DSYKGVQKSYAMQ
+479 NSYKGVQKSFAMQ

-503 GQVNDD
+503 GSVNDD
-509 QAYWL
+509 QAYWI
-514 AKDVTSASKP
+514 AKDVSRRIEGEMQYPGQIKVTVMRELRAVE
-524 RCSIPARSRSRSCGS
+524 IAR
-539 CARWKSPGRKGSCS
+539 
-553 DTVQASQPRLVWYQP
+553 
-568 WTRTRPSLLTPPFQ
+568 

>member
-1 MNLISWIFLLL
+1 MTLIDWIFLSL
-12 FFAAAGVGLLMALR
+12 AIASGGVAFLMAMK
-26 AQKATVEASQAQARA
+26 AQKATLESSQAQAKA
-41 EADVKVQREKLLEE
+41 EADTKVQREKLLEE
-55 AKREAQRLRERGEQE
+55 ARREAQRLRERSEQE
-70 AEALRKESDLK
+70 AEALRKEAQLK
-81 AKEQALHARQEAEK
+81 VKEQALQARQEAE
-95 LLAERQANLEK
+95 LLLTERQKTLEK
-106 QEQRIQSKET
+106 LEQRLV
-116 GLQSKEEGLDKKL
+116 GKEEGLDKKL
-129 QQVEQKTKELEGLTE
+129 QQVEQKTKDTE
-144 KRKAELEKL
+144 ALSERRKAELEKL

-167 AKRLEELAGLT
+167 ARRLEEIAGLT
-178 REDAKKEMISQLEYT
+178 RDDAKKELTAQLEY
-193 ARMDAAKLIRRIDE
+193 AAKMDAAKLVRRIDE
-207 EAQEEAPKKA
+207 EAQEEAAKKA
-217 RWTISAAIQRVASD
+217 RWTIGAAIQRVASD

-271 IVDDTPET
+271 IVDDTPES

-377 AGELGADARLARR
+377 AGEMGADARVARR

-466 TYVKRLEKLEDIA
+466 TYVKRLEKLEEIA
-479 DSYKGVQKSYAMQ
+479 NSYKGVQKSFAMQ
-492 AGREIRIMVDA
+492 AGREIRILVDA
-503 GQVNDD
+503 GSVNDD
-509 QAYWL
+509 QAYWI
-514 AKDVTSASKP
+514 AKDVSRRIESEMQYPGQIKVTVMRELRA
-524 RCSIPARSRSRSCGS
+524 IEIAR
-539 CARWKSPGRKGSCS
+539 
-553 DTVQASQPRLVWYQP
+553 
-568 WTRTRPSLLTPPFQ
+568 

>member
-26 AQKATVEASQAQARA
+26 AQKATADASQAKANA
-41 EADVKVQREKLLEE
+41 EADIKAERERLLAE
-55 AKREAQRLRERGEQE
+55 ANREAQRLRERGQQE
-70 AEALRKESDLK
+70 AEALRKESELK
-81 AKEQALHARQEAEK
+81 AKELALQARQEAEK
-95 LLAERQANLEK
+95 LLTERQNNLEK
-106 QEQRIQSKET
+106 HEQRIQAKEQ

-129 QQVEQKTKELEGLTE
+129 QQVDLKAKDLDALNE

-153 EAQQAEA
+153 EAKQAEA
-160 KQLVEAQ
+160 KQLVEEQ
-167 AKRLEELAGLT
+167 ARRLEEIAGLT
-178 REDAKKEMISQLEYT
+178 RDDAKKELISQLEYS
-193 ARMDAAKLIRRIDE
+193 AKMDAAKMVRRIEDE
-207 EAQEEAPKKA
+207 AVEDAAKKA
-217 RWTISAAIQRVASD
+217 RWTIGAAIQRVASD
-231 VVAEQAVS
+231 VVTEQAVS

-271 IVDDTPET
+271 IVDDTPES

-377 AGELGADARLARR
+377 AGEMGANAKLARR

-466 TYVKRLEKLEDIA
+466 TYVKRLEQLEGIA
-479 DSYKGVQKSYAMQ
+479 NSYKGVQKSFAMQ
-492 AGREIRIMVDA
+492 AGREIRILVDA
-503 GQVNDD
+503 GSVNDD
-509 QAYWL
+509 QAYWI
-514 AKDVTSASKP
+514 AKDVSRRIESEMQYPGQIKVTVMRELRAVE
-524 RCSIPARSRSRSCGS
+524 IAR
-539 CARWKSPGRKGSCS
+539 
-553 DTVQASQPRLVWYQP
+553 
-568 WTRTRPSLLTPPFQ
+568 

>member
-1 MNLISWIFLLL
+1 MNLISWIFLALAL
-12 FFAAAGVGLLMALR
+12 AAGTVAYLMSMR
-26 AQKATVEASQAQARA
+26 AQKAAMDSSQAQAKA
-41 EADVKVQREKLLEE
+41 EADTKTQREKLLEE
-55 AKREAQRLRERGEQE
+55 ARHEAKRLLERGMQDAESVRKE
-70 AEALRKESDLK
+70 AELK
-81 AKEQALHARQEAEK
+81 AKEQALQARQEAEK
-95 LLAERQANLEK
+95 LLTERQKNLEK
-106 QEQRIQSKET
+106 QELR
-116 GLQSKEEGLDKKL
+116 LQSKEEGLDKKL
-129 QQVEQKTKELEGLTE
+129 QQVDQKTKDLEVLTE
-144 KRKAELEKL
+144 KRKADQEKL
-153 EAQQAEA
+153 ETQRAEV
-160 KQLVEAQ
+160 KQLIEAQ
-167 AKRLEELAGLT
+167 AKRLEEVAGLT
-178 REDAKKEMISQLEYT
+178 REDAKKELISQLEYS
-193 ARMDAAKLIRRIDE
+193 ARMDAAKLVRRIDD
-207 EAQEEAPKKA
+207 EAQEEAQKKA
-217 RWTISAAIQRVASD
+217 RWTIGAAIQRVASD
-231 VVAEQAVS
+231 VVTEQAVS

-271 IVDDTPET
+271 IVDDTPES

-311 EEVVEKVKVDMD
+311 EEVVEKVKLDMD

-377 AGELGADARLARR
+377 AGEMGSDARLARR

-466 TYVKRLEKLEDIA
+466 TYVKRLEQLEGIA
-479 DSYKGVQKSYAMQ
+479 NSYKGVQKSFAMQ
-492 AGREIRIMVDA
+492 AGREIRILVDA
-503 GQVNDD
+503 GSVNDD
-509 QAYWL
+509 QAYWI
-514 AKDVTSASKP
+514 AKDVSRRIESEMQYPGQIKITVMRELRAVE
-524 RCSIPARSRSRSCGS
+524 IAR
-539 CARWKSPGRKGSCS
+539 
-553 DTVQASQPRLVWYQP
+553 
-568 WTRTRPSLLTPPFQ
+568 

>member
-1 MNLISWIFLLL
+1 MNLISWIFLIL
-12 FFAAAGVGLLMALR
+12 FFISSAIGLFLALR
-26 AQKATVEASQAQARA
+26 AQKVTVEASHIRA
-41 EADVKVQREKLLEE
+41 EVEAEVKAQREKLLDE
-55 AKREAQRLRERGEQE
+55 AAKEAQRLRERGAQE
-70 AEALRKESDLK
+70 AESLRKEVDLK
-81 AKEQALHARQEAEK
+81 AKEQAIQARQEAEK
-95 LLAERQANLEK
+95 LLSERQKNLEK
-106 QEQRIQSKET
+106 QEER
-116 GLQSKEEGLDKKL
+116 LQSKEEGLDKKH
-129 QQVEQKTKELEGLTE
+129 QQADQKGKDLEVLSE
-144 KRKAELEKL
+144 KRKAELERL
-153 EAQQAEA
+153 EAKQLEA

-167 AKRLEELAGLT
+167 AARLEEIAGLT
-178 REDAKKEMISQLEYT
+178 REDAKKELTSQLEY
-193 ARMDAAKLIRRIDE
+193 AAKMDAAKLVRRIDE
-207 EAQEEAPKKA
+207 EAQEEAMKRA
-217 RWTISAAIQRVASD
+217 RWTIGAAIQRVASD
-231 VVAEQAVS
+231 VVTEQAVS

-271 IVDDTPET
+271 IVDDTPES

-340 DVHPKLHKLV
+340 DINPKLQKLV

-377 AGELGADARLARR
+377 AGEMGADAKLCRR

-419 YGEKEEVIHAMSC
+419 YGEKEAVIHAMSC

-466 TYVKRLEKLEDIA
+466 TYVKRLEQLEGIA
-479 DSYKGVQKSYAMQ
+479 NSYKGVQKSYAMQ
-492 AGREIRIMVDA
+492 AGREIRILVDA
-503 GQVNDD
+503 GAVNDD
-509 QAYWL
+509 QAYWI
-514 AKDVTSASKP
+514 AKDVSRRIEGEMQYPGQIKVTVMRELRAVE
-524 RCSIPARSRSRSCGS
+524 IAR
-539 CARWKSPGRKGSCS
+539 
-553 DTVQASQPRLVWYQP
+553 
-568 WTRTRPSLLTPPFQ
+568 